1 MAGTAEWTE
10 HVSWA
15 AMFRRQ
21 HSADDAPSSEGTTPD
36 EAASARQTGK
46 GRPTPSRKEAEA
58 ARKQRVK
65 PTLTK
70 KEARKRQRTAA
81 RAERDAS
88 YRAMQTGDE
97 SHFPERDR
105 GPVRRYVR
113 DFVDGRRLMTE
124 FFLPIM
130 IAILVLSL
138 LPIPALV
145 QTITLVWLA
154 AIALVFAELG
164 WLGFKL
170 KRGIADRFGD
180 NAGRGNIFYGVVR
193 ATQLRRLRLPKPA
206 VRPGQPPRP

>member
-1 MAGTAEWTE
+1 
-10 HVSWA
+10 
-15 AMFRRQ
+15 MFRRQ
-21 HSADDAPSSEGTTPD
+21 SSQDAAAADAAAAAA
-36 EAASARQTGK
+36 EAKASGK
-46 GRPTPSRKEAEA
+46 GRPTPTRKEAEA

-65 PTLTK
+65 PSLTR
-70 KEARKRQRTAA
+70 KEARKRQKEAA
-81 RAERDAS
+81 RSERDS
-88 YRAMQTGDE
+88 TYRAMQTGDE

-130 IAILVLSL
+130 IGILALSL

-164 WLGFKL
+164 WLGFRL
-170 KRGIADRFGD
+170 KRGIRERYGD
-180 NAGRGNIFYGVVR
+180 DAGKGHLFYGIVR
-193 ATQLRRLRLPKPA
+193 ATQLRRLRLPKP
-206 VRPGQPPRP
+206 VVKPGQPPRP

>member
-1 MAGTAEWTE
+1 
-10 HVSWA
+10 
-15 AMFRRQ
+15 MFRRQ
-21 HSADDAPSSEGTTPD
+21 SSQAAAAADAAAAAA
-36 EAASARQTGK
+36 EAKASGK
-46 GRPTPSRKEAEA
+46 GRPTPTRKEAEA

-65 PTLTK
+65 PSLTR
-70 KEARKRQRTAA
+70 KEARKRQKEAA
-81 RAERDAS
+81 RSERDS
-88 YRAMQTGDE
+88 TYRAMQTGDE

-130 IAILVLSL
+130 IGILALSL

-164 WLGFKL
+164 WLGFRL
-170 KRGIADRFGD
+170 KRGIRERYGD
-180 NAGRGNIFYGVVR
+180 DAGKGHLFYGIVR
-193 ATQLRRLRLPKPA
+193 ATQLRRLRLPKP
-206 VRPGQPPRP
+206 VVKPGQPPRP

>member
-1 MAGTAEWTE
+1 
-10 HVSWA
+10 
-15 AMFRRQ
+15 MFRRQ
-21 HSADDAPSSEGTTPD
+21 SSQDAAAADAAAAAA
-36 EAASARQTGK
+36 EARASGK
-46 GRPTPSRKEAEA
+46 GRPTPTRKEAEA

-65 PTLTK
+65 PSLTR
-70 KEARKRQRTAA
+70 KEARKRQKEAA
-81 RAERDAS
+81 RSERDS
-88 YRAMQTGDE
+88 TYRAMQTGDE

-130 IAILVLSL
+130 IGILALSL

-164 WLGFKL
+164 WLGFRL
-170 KRGIADRFGD
+170 KRGIRERYGD
-180 NAGRGNIFYGVVR
+180 DAGKGHLFYGIVR
-193 ATQLRRLRLPKPA
+193 ATQLRRLRLPKP
-206 VRPGQPPRP
+206 VVKPGQPPRP

>member
-1 MAGTAEWTE
+1 
-10 HVSWA
+10 
-15 AMFRRQ
+15 MFRRQ
-21 HSADDAPSSEGTTPD
+21 SSQDPSGSSDAATAAD
-36 EAASARQTGK
+36 AAAQKASGK
-46 GRPTPSRKEAEA
+46 GRPTPTRKEAEA

-65 PTLTK
+65 PSLTR
-70 KEARKRQRTAA
+70 KEARKRQREAA

-88 YRAMQTGDE
+88 YKAMQTGDE
-97 SHFPERDR
+97 SAFPERDR

-113 DFVDGRRLMTE
+113 DFVDSRRLVTE
-124 FFLPIM
+124 FFLPVM
-130 IAILVLSL
+130 IGILALSL

-170 KRGIADRFGD
+170 KRGIRERFGD
-180 NAGRGNIFYGVVR
+180 DAGKGNIFYGIVR

-206 VRPGQPPRP
+206 IKAGQPPRP

>member
-1 MAGTAEWTE
+1 
-10 HVSWA
+10 
-15 AMFRRQ
+15 MFRRQ
-21 HSADDAPSSEGTTPD
+21 SSQDAAAADTDAAAA
-36 EAASARQTGK
+36 EAKASGK
-46 GRPTPSRKEAEA
+46 GRPTPTRKEAEA

-65 PTLTK
+65 PSLTRK
-70 KEARKRQRTAA
+70 QARKRQKEAA
-81 RAERDAS
+81 RSERDAS

-130 IAILVLSL
+130 IGILALSL

-164 WLGFKL
+164 WLGFRL
-170 KRGIADRFGD
+170 KRGIRERYGD
-180 NAGRGNIFYGVVR
+180 DAGKGHLFYGIVR
-193 ATQLRRLRLPKPA
+193 ATQLRRLRLPKP
-206 VRPGQPPRP
+206 VVKPGQPPRP

>member
-1 MAGTAEWTE
+1 
-10 HVSWA
+10 
-15 AMFRRQ
+15 MFRRQ
-21 HSADDAPSSEGTTPD
+21 RSDDSVPSSEATTPD
-36 EAASARQTGK
+36 EASAAAARSTGK

-65 PTLTK
+65 PSLTK
-70 KEARKRQRTAA
+70 KEARKRQREAA

-170 KRGIADRFGD
+170 KRGIAERFGD
-180 NAGRGNIFYGVVR
+180 DTGRGNIFYGIVR

-206 VRPGQPPRP
+206 IRPGQPPRP